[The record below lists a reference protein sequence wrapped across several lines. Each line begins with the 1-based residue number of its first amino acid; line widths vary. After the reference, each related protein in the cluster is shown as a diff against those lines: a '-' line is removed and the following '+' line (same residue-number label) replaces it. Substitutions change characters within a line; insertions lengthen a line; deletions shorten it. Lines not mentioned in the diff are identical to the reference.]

1 MSSSSKGAKH
11 HESSGDKNTNNG
23 PGGEPKSILTQPI
36 KRSVI
41 QIYGTGLS
49 ECGYCK
55 STVPS
60 SFSYGVVSNYLLAED
75 YQALMLTGWRR
86 SGTYFYKPIM
96 YATCCPAYPIRLDV
110 NTFSISKQQRQV
122 LRRMER
128 FISSG
133 RVTSTAKVDS
143 VELPPTV
150 GSYHPTIGD
159 SNGANTAMTMNN
171 TGPGHSLDGA
181 AAVEPGGAVTITIP
195 SSTGKYISTHTL

>member
-1 MSSSSKGAKH
+1 MSSSKGSKH
-11 HESSGDKNTNNG
+11 HDSANTGDKNHGTS
-23 PGGEPKSILTQPI
+23 PKSILTQPI
-36 KRSVI
+36 KRSII

-55 STVPS
+55 STAPS
-60 SFSYGVVSNYLLAED
+60 SFSYGVVSNFLLAED

-143 VELPPTV
+143 TELPPTI

-159 SNGANTAMTMNN
+159 NN
-171 TGPGHSLDGA
+171 VGIGSGQDA
-181 AAVEPGGAVTITIP
+181 AAPVEPGGVVTITIP
-195 SSTGKYISTHTL
+195 NSTGRHN

>member
-1 MSSSSKGAKH
+1 MSSKGATKH
-11 HESSGDKNTNNG
+11 HDSTTS
-23 PGGEPKSILTQPI
+23 PKSILTQPI
-36 KRSVI
+36 KRSII

-110 NTFSISKQQRQV
+110 NIFSISKQQRQV

-133 RVTSTAKVDS
+133 RVTSAAKVDS
-143 VELPPTV
+143 IELPPTI

-159 SNGANTAMTMNN
+159 SNVGVVGNN
-171 TGPGHSLDGA
+171 GSGQDATP
-181 AAVEPGGAVTITIP
+181 VEPGGVVTITLP
-195 SSTGKYISTHTL
+195 SSTGTHDSPYQLLPIFKYHHNQI

>member
-1 MSSSSKGAKH
+1 MNSSSKGAKH
-11 HESSGDKNTNNG
+11 HDSPNDKNHG
-23 PGGEPKSILTQPI
+23 PGSVPSPKSILAQPI

-75 YQALMLTGWRR
+75 YQALMLSGWRR

-143 VELPPTV
+143 TELPPTI
-150 GSYHPTIGD
+150 GSYHPTVGD
-159 SNGANTAMTMNN
+159 SNVGNPAQ
-171 TGPGHSLDGA
+171 GQGQGLDDA
-181 AAVEPGGAVTITIP
+181 AAVEPGGVVTITIP
-195 SSTGKYISTHTL
+195 SSTGKHSSSLP